1 MPPICPRRVRA
12 LKKSTGLYSA
22 KRAALGGRTLK
33 SGQTQWFVG
42 YKKHTFRLWI
52 SRYERGVLLVPLVSW
67 AAPANVSEGGMLIPS
82 LRYCAR
88 RWSWWPSHVVADMGY
103 LAAEAKRLCRE
114 NWRVTVLT
122 HVRENMK
129 MVPPLESETQAVCH
143 QGQPLEWLG
152 YDWRLDEHEFGPVAP
167 ASLCA
172 ICWEQSQCGRR
183 FAYPPSDHESLLGLL
198 PLCTRTAQR
207 ILQRMRPWIEPTQS
221 YEKNQLGL
229 SQVFLNSL
237 RLTWSMCLLADAIS
251 IMRAR
256 AILERPPVDFPLKAL
271 LPEQLSWDWA

>member
-1 MPPICPRRVRA
+1 
-12 LKKSTGLYSA
+12 
-22 KRAALGGRTLK
+22 
-33 SGQTQWFVG
+33 
-42 YKKHTFRLWI
+42 
-52 SRYERGVLLVPLVSW
+52 
-67 AAPANVSEGGMLIPS
+67 
-82 LRYCAR
+82 
-88 RWSWWPSHVVADMGY
+88 MGY
-103 LAAEAKRLCRE
+103 IGAEAKRLCRE
-114 NWRVTVLT
+114 KWHVTVLT

-143 QGQPLEWLG
+143 QGQALQWLG
-152 YDWRLDEHEFGPVAP
+152 YDWRSNEHEFGPAEP

-183 FAYPPSDHESLLGLL
+183 FAYSPSDHESLLGLL
-198 PLCTRTAQR
+198 PLCTRAAQR
-207 ILQRMRPWIEPTQS
+207 ILKQMRPWIEPTQS

-256 AILERPPVDFPLKAL
+256 ALLERPPSDYPLKAL
-271 LPEQLSWDWA
+271 LPHATGVGLGVKF